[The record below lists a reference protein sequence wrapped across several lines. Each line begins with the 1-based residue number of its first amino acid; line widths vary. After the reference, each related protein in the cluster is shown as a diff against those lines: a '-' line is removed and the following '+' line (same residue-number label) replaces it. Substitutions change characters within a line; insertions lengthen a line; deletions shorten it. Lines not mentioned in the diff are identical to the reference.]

1 NTNDSTPALGGTVND
16 PTAIVVVEVDGV
28 EYQATNNGDG
38 TWTLADNVLPP
49 LLDGSYPV
57 KVTATDPAGNSST
70 DTGSLTVDTVAP
82 AATLNINPVATDDI
96 LNAAE
101 AGTNVT
107 ISGTVTGEY
116 VAGDQVTLLINGNT
130 YTATVQANGSW
141 ISSVAGSELVADGDR
156 IIDAILIAHD
166 AVGNSTTVTA
176 THDYQVDTTA
186 PTLTISAADLQLAA
200 GKSTTI
206 TFSFNEPV
214 SGFSQGDVIV
224 VGGSLS
230 AITPDATGQTW
241 TATFTP
247 DGSGTAP
254 SISVAT
260 GSYSDV
266 AGNPGTGDTLNAADG
281 FVVDLVAPVVTV
293 NDSNTND
300 STPALGGTVN
310 DPTAIVVVEVDGVE
324 YQATNNGD
332 GTWTLADNVLP
343 PLLDGSYPV
352 KVTATDPAGNS
363 STDTGSL
370 TVDTVAPAATL
381 SIDAVT
387 SDSIINAAEAGLSIN
402 ISGTV
407 TGEYVAGD
415 QVTLLINGNT
425 YTATVQAN
433 GSWITSVAGSE

>member
-1 NTNDSTPALGGTVND
+1 
-16 PTAIVVVEVDGV
+16 
-28 EYQATNNGDG
+28 
-38 TWTLADNVLPP
+38 
-49 LLDGSYPV
+49 
-57 KVTATDPAGNSST
+57 GNSST

-82 AATLNINPVATDDI
+82 AATLSIDAVTSDSI
-96 LNAAE
+96 INAAE
-101 AGTNVT
+101 AGLSIN
-107 ISGTVTGEY
+107 ISGSVTGEY
-116 VAGDQVTLLINGNT
+116 QLGDVVSLNINGKLYNT
-130 YTATVQANGSW
+130 TVQSGGLWNVD
-141 ISSVAGSELVADGDR
+141 VAGSDLAADSDSKINGSVLV
-156 IIDAILIAHD
+156 HD
-166 AVGNSTTVTA
+166 LAGNSFTA
-176 THDYQVDTTA
+176 IATESYAVDTTA
-186 PTLTISAADLQLAA
+186 PTLTISAADLKLAA
-200 GKSTTI
+200 GESTTI

-324 YQATNNGD
+324 YPATNNGD
-332 GTWTLADNVLP
+332 GTWTLA
-343 PLLDGSYPV
+343 
-352 KVTATDPAGNS
+352 
-363 STDTGSL
+363 
-370 TVDTVAPAATL
+370 
-381 SIDAVT
+381 
-387 SDSIINAAEAGLSIN
+387 
-402 ISGTV
+402 
-407 TGEYVAGD
+407 
-415 QVTLLINGNT
+415 
-425 YTATVQAN
+425 
-433 GSWITSVAGSE
+433 